1 MQARILTLAAVFLC
15 CAGLLELR
23 ATASTL
29 PERESLAGLPLSLG
43 DWHGHAGSPLDKKV
57 LDILGADDY
66 TTRIYADGLGHQ
78 LGLYI
83 GYHATQRQGDSI
95 HSPMNCLPGAGW
107 QPMRTERL
115 SLDGS
120 PSASAGSAPAAAV
133 TVNKVVIQKGEDRQ
147 LVLYWYQSHGR
158 IVASEYAAKA
168 WLFVDAMR
176 SGRTDAALV
185 RIVARIDPRSSHGEL
200 DAQDSA
206 ISFAQALLPLLPRY
220 LPR

>member
-15 CAGLLELR
+15 CGGLLELR

-29 PERESLAGLPLSLG
+29 PARESLIGLPLSLG
-43 DWHGHAGSPLDKKV
+43 DWHGRAGSPLDKKV
-57 LDILGADDY
+57 LDILGADDH
-66 TTRIYADGLGHQ
+66 TTRIYADRRGRQ

-115 SLDGS
+115 PLAGS
-120 PSASAGSAPAAAV
+120 PGPSAGSAPAAAV
-133 TVNKVVIQKGEDRQ
+133 TVNKVLIQKGEDRQ

-158 IVASEYAAKA
+158 TVASEYAAKA

-176 SGRTDAALV
+176 SGRTDAGLV
-185 RIVARIDPRSSHGEL
+185 RIVAGIDPRSSHGEL

-220 LPR
+220 LPQ